1 MYRASV
7 YTKAPQRLIIL
18 YQVQATETKLMK
30 LFIMIFGRIGKV
42 EHNTCSSEISEK
54 NYQNECVII
63 R

>member
-30 LFIMIFGRIGKV
+30 LFIMIFERIGKV
-42 EHNTCSSEISEK
+42 EHNTCSSQISEK
-54 NYQNECVII
+54 TIKMNV
-63 R
+63 